1 MFRFRLS
8 VIVAGLCL
16 FLTLGANAQTQ
27 RTPRILADGA
37 ATGAQPVEPDSPAAS
52 STVSSGTQAIVPRLM
67 KFSGALHDAAGKP
80 VTGTVDVTF
89 SLYSTEAGGEPLW
102 FETQS
107 VQADDL
113 GRYTALLGAM
123 HTDGLPVDLFTSG
136 EVRWM
141 GIQVGAEA
149 EQQPRVLLVSVPYAL
164 KAGDAETLGGKP
176 ASAYVLADAQ
186 SGTAAGTT
194 ATSIAAAAL
203 AGSKATT
210 ENGRQSNVSPLVAV
224 CSTITSNLGGT
235 ANSLPM
241 FTAQCNVENS
251 MITQS
256 GSNVGIGTASPGAQ
270 LDVQNPT
277 TQNNIAIRATNANG
291 TMMLIPN
298 LSTSAYNGLVQAG
311 DQGII
316 FYGTAPNAG
325 NLVIGPWSGIGTPGI
340 RMTAAG
346 NVGIGTSS
354 PGALLDIKNST
365 AQNNVALRAAN
376 ANGTMMFIPN
386 LGAGAYN
393 GLVQAG
399 DQGIIFYGT
408 APNAGNFV
416 IGPWSGSGSPGVRIT
431 AAGNVGIGATAPT
444 ATLEVN
450 GTAKFDGAATFAA
463 GQSVTGTVTATT
475 FSGTGLAVVDANGGL
490 TVQTGISSPNILAGY
505 IGNSISSVV
514 GATISGGGASGFVN
528 AISASYGTIGGGI
541 QNSVSG
547 GEATV
552 GGGQNNNAS
561 GSFATV
567 GGGANNT
574 ASGSFASIVGGG
586 TGNTAFANNS
596 SIGGGTS
603 NFTGDTGLSDH
614 TIGLNSTVGGGK
626 SNSASGSYST
636 IPGGDSN
643 TTGSSADH
651 SFAAGFGAVANFTG
665 NFVWADNVGAGT
677 KTTFTSTAPNQFL
690 IRASGGVGIG
700 TASPQATLDT
710 AGQDRRKPVTFST
723 LTACSSTI
731 EGETA
736 AVTDSTVA
744 TWGSTI
750 AGSGSNHVL
759 AYCDG
764 TNWTVAAK

>member
-1 MFRFRLS
+1 
-8 VIVAGLCL
+8 
-16 FLTLGANAQTQ
+16 
-27 RTPRILADGA
+27 
-37 ATGAQPVEPDSPAAS
+37 
-52 STVSSGTQAIVPRLM
+52 
-67 KFSGALHDAAGKP
+67 
-80 VTGTVDVTF
+80 
-89 SLYSTEAGGEPLW
+89 
-102 FETQS
+102 
-107 VQADDL
+107 
-113 GRYTALLGAM
+113 
-123 HTDGLPVDLFTSG
+123 
-136 EVRWM
+136 
-141 GIQVGAEA
+141 
-149 EQQPRVLLVSVPYAL
+149 
-164 KAGDAETLGGKP
+164 
-176 ASAYVLADAQ
+176 
-186 SGTAAGTT
+186 
-194 ATSIAAAAL
+194 
-203 AGSKATT
+203 
-210 ENGRQSNVSPLVAV
+210 
-224 CSTITSNLGGT
+224 
-235 ANSLPM
+235 
-241 FTAQCNVENS
+241 VENS